1 MGFRRS
7 RSKTVVAVQQAH
19 ECLENG
25 LTTVGEISYSGL
37 AIRNMVEKG
46 VMQGPRVVGTGL
58 GFCRTCG
65 HGDSHKLPIWY
76 NEQSHPWAERVDG
89 PWELRKAVRK
99 DCVKILTL
107 SKYGLPAAAF
117 GAGIKN

>member
-1 MGFRRS
+1 
-7 RSKTVVAVQQAH
+7 
-19 ECLENG
+19 
-25 LTTVGEISYSGL
+25 
-37 AIRNMVEKG
+37 MVEKG

-89 PWELRKAVRK
+89 PGNCVKLSAK

>member
-1 MGFRRS
+1 MFGKWFDYSRRNLLFRPCNPKYGR
-7 RSKTVVAVQQAH
+7 
-19 ECLENG
+19 
-25 LTTVGEISYSGL
+25 
-37 AIRNMVEKG
+37 KG

-99 DCVKILTL
+99 RLRENPDAI
-107 SKYGLPAAAF
+107 KYGLPAAAF
-117 GAGIKN
+117 GAGIKIRPALYL